1 MGMSGKVRI
10 GIVGAGQVGRSRHL
24 PGFLGLPGVEVVG
37 VCNLKR
43 ESSGRVAREFG
54 LAKVYGSWGHL
65 VDDDDVDAVVIA
77 TWPYLHCPI
86 TLAAFDAGKHVLTQG
101 RMAMNAREAQRM
113 LDRSLEVPNLTAM
126 VVPSPLGIA
135 GDQVMRDLVGSGYLG
150 DLREVHI
157 TGFSSDLADPES
169 PLTWRQMTR
178 YSGFNMLDLGNLYE
192 STARWLP
199 STRRVFASATKQLST
214 RLDPETGENA
224 RVGTADSVQVITSYK
239 GGASGTFRLS
249 GVVWHA
255 SGSSAALFGSAG
267 SLVYDFKRDEIRGA
281 PRGQAD
287 LRPIPIPEDR
297 RGGWTVEADF
307 IAAVRGERP
316 VVRTTFVA
324 GVRAMQFT
332 EAVAR
337 SSRHGQ
343 PVDLPL
349 QEFSNPSL

>member
-1 MGMSGKVRI
+1 MAKSGKVRI
-10 GIVGAGQVGRSRHL
+10 GIVGAGEVARTRHL
-24 PGFLGLPGVEVVG
+24 PGFLALPGVEVVG

-65 VDDDDVDAVVIA
+65 VDDDDVDAVVISSWPA
-77 TWPYLHCPI
+77 THCPI

-113 LDRSLEVPNLTAM
+113 LDRSLELPHLAAM
-126 VVPSPLGIA
+126 VAPSPLGMA
-135 GDQVMRDLVGSGYLG
+135 GDATMRELVGSGFLG
-150 DLREVHI
+150 DLREAHV
-157 TGFSSDLADPES
+157 TGFSAELADPAT

-178 YSGFNMLDLGNLYE
+178 HSGFNTLDLGNLYE
-192 STARWLP
+192 ASARWLP
-199 STRRVFASATKQLST
+199 PIRRVFASATKQVPL
-214 RLDPETGENA
+214 RLDPETDEPA
-224 RVGTADSVQVITSYK
+224 RVGTADSVQVITSFK
-239 GGASGTFRLS
+239 GGASGSYRLS
-249 GVVWHA
+249 GVLWHA
-255 SGSSAALFGSAG
+255 AETSVALFGSAG
-267 SLVYDFKRDEIRGA
+267 TLAYDLLRDEIRGA
-281 PRGQAD
+281 PLGLGLA
-287 LRPIPIPEDR
+287 PIPIPPAR

-307 IAAVRGERP
+307 VAAVRGERP
-316 VVRTTFVA
+316 VVRNTFVA

-337 SSRHGQ
+337 SSRHGH

>member
-1 MGMSGKVRI
+1 MGMSDKVRI
-10 GIVGAGQVGRSRHL
+10 GIVGAGQIARSRHL
-24 PGFLGLPGVEVVG
+24 PGFLAIPGVEVVG
-37 VCNLKR
+37 VCNQRR
-43 ESSGRVAREFG
+43 ESSSRVAREFG
-54 LAKVYGSWGHL
+54 LAKVYGSPGHL
-65 VDDDDVDAVVIA
+65 VDDDDIDAVVIA
-77 TWPYLHCPI
+77 TWPSMHCPI

-113 LDRSLEVPNLTAM
+113 LDRSLEVPHLTAM
-126 VVPSPLGIA
+126 VAPSPLGLA
-135 GDQVMRDLVGSGYLG
+135 GDLVMRRLIGSGFLG
-150 DLREVHI
+150 DLREAHI
-157 TGFSSDLADPES
+157 TGFTNDLADPDA
-169 PLTWRQMTR
+169 PLNWRQMTR
-178 YSGFNMLDLGNLYE
+178 YSGFNALDLGNLYE

-199 STRRVFASATKQLST
+199 PTRRVFASATKQIPI
-214 RLDPETGENA
+214 RLDPESNEAA
-224 RVGTADSVQVITSYK
+224 RVGTADSIQVITSYK
-239 GGASGTFRLS
+239 GGAGGSFRLS

-255 SGSSAALFGSAG
+255 VGSSIALFGSAG

-287 LRPIPIPEDR
+287 LRPIPIPDDQ

-307 IAAVRGERP
+307 VAAIRGERP

>member
-1 MGMSGKVRI
+1 M
-10 GIVGAGQVGRSRHL
+10 
-24 PGFLGLPGVEVVG
+24 
-37 VCNLKR
+37 
-43 ESSGRVAREFG
+43 
-54 LAKVYGSWGHL
+54 YGSWGHL

-77 TWPYLHCPI
+77 TWPSMHCPI

-113 LDRSLEVPNLTAM
+113 LDRSLELPHLAAM
-126 VVPSPLGIA
+126 VVPSPLGMA
-135 GDQVMRDLVGSGYLG
+135 GDYTMRELIGSGYLG
-150 DLREVHI
+150 DLREVHVN
-157 TGFSSDLADPES
+157 GFSGDLADPET

-178 YSGFNMLDLGNLYE
+178 HSGFNTLDLGNLYE
-192 STARWLP
+192 SSARWLP
-199 STRRVFASATKQLST
+199 STRRVFASVSKQVET
-214 RLDPETGENA
+214 RPDPETNEPA

-239 GGASGTFRLS
+239 GGATGTYRLS
-249 GVVWHA
+249 GVLWT
-255 SGSSAALFGSAG
+255 
-267 SLVYDFKRDEIRGA
+267 LVYDLTNDEIQGA
-281 PRGQAD
+281 PRTKNH
-287 LRPIPIPEDR
+287 LKPIPIAEAR
-297 RGGWTVEADF
+297 RGAWTVEADF

-316 VVRTTFVA
+316 VVRNTFVA

>member
-1 MGMSGKVRI
+1 MGNAAKVRI
-10 GIVGAGQVGRSRHL
+10 GIVGAGEVARARHL
-24 PGFLGLPGVEVVG
+24 PGFLALPGVEVVG

-113 LDRSLEVPNLTAM
+113 LDRSLEVPHLTAM
-126 VVPSPLGIA
+126 VVPSPLGLA
-135 GDQVMRDLVGSGYLG
+135 GDLIMRDMVGSGYLG
-150 DLREVHI
+150 DLREAHI
-157 TGFSSDLADPES
+157 TGFTSDLADPAA
-169 PLTWRQMTR
+169 PLSWRQMTR
-178 YSGFNMLDLGNLYE
+178 YSGFNTLDLGNLYE

-199 STRRVFASATKQLST
+199 AIRRVFASATKHLGT
-214 RLDPETGENA
+214 RLDPETNEQA
-224 RVGTADSVQVITSYK
+224 RVGTADSVQVVTSYK
-239 GGASGTFRLS
+239 GGGTGTYRLS
-249 GVVWHA
+249 GVLWHA
-255 SGSSAALFGSAG
+255 GGSSAALFGSAG
-267 SLVYDFKRDEIRGA
+267 TLVYDFKRDEIRGA

-287 LRPIPIPEDR
+287 LRPIPIPDDR

-307 IAAVRGERP
+307 VAAIRHERP

>member
-1 MGMSGKVRI
+1 MANPGKIRI
-10 GIVGAGQVGRSRHL
+10 GIVGAGQVARARHL
-24 PGFLGLPGVEVVG
+24 PGFLALPGVEVVG
-37 VCNLKR
+37 VCNLRR
-43 ESSGRVAREFG
+43 ESSGRVAREVR
-54 LAKVYGSWGHL
+54 LSKVYGSCGHL

-77 TWPYLHCPI
+77 TWPSMHCPI

-113 LDRSLEVPNLTAM
+113 LDRSLEVPHLTAM
-126 VVPSPLGIA
+126 VAPSPLGLA
-135 GDQVMRDLVGSGYLG
+135 GDLVMRDLVGSGYLG
-150 DLREVHI
+150 DLREAHV
-157 TGFSSDLADPES
+157 TGFAADLADPET
-169 PLTWRQMTR
+169 PLAWRQMTR
-178 YSGFNMLDLGNLYE
+178 HSGFNALDLGNLYE
-192 STARWLP
+192 SSARWHSP
-199 STRRVFASATKQLST
+199 IKRVFASATKQIGT
-214 RLDPETGENA
+214 RVDPETNEPA
-224 RVGTADSVQVITSYK
+224 RVGTADSIQVITAHK
-239 GGASGTFRLS
+239 GGASGTYRLS
-249 GVVWHA
+249 GVLWHA
-255 SGSSAALFGSAG
+255 AGSSIALFGSRG
-267 SLVYDFKRDEIRGA
+267 TLIYDFKRDEIRGA

-287 LRPIPIPEDR
+287 LRPIPIPDDR
-297 RGGWTVEADF
+297 RGGWSVEADF